1 MSESYYFQFLGTG
14 AGDANFDAPD
24 TAQVLPKDLRRYAC
38 NYLTPN
44 LLIDFNDQTPGA
56 LDEYGIGSSS
66 IEYLLISHGHYDH
79 FQPLEIIRFAAS
91 LPHPLKVYGNSMVVE
106 ALEFCRQSVFDE
118 QSGRFVVREGA
129 YNLET
134 IKLALGSRTT
144 VGEVQVTA
152 VLGNHFMNKPYNI
165 MEQQALNFLVEV
177 GERKVFYG
185 LDSSYMLSQTL
196 ALLAGTHLDLA
207 VLDATFGPLE
217 IDPAKSGHH
226 NWAMLDE
233 TLAELRA
240 AGCIDEDTVIVADHL
255 STGSVGPH
263 DQVADEQAPRGI
275 TLAYDGLTLPL

>member
-1 MSESYYFQFLGTG
+1 MSGSHYFQFLGTG
-14 AGDANFDAPD
+14 AGDANFGAPD
-24 TAQVLPKDLRRYAC
+24 AAQMSPKDLRRYAC
-38 NYLTPN
+38 NYLAPD
-44 LLIDFNDQTPGA
+44 LLIDFNDHTPGA
-56 LDEYGIGSSS
+56 LDEYDIDPGS
-66 IEYLLISHGHYDH
+66 IEYLLVSHGHYDH

-91 LPHPLKVYGNSMVVE
+91 LPHPLKVYGNSMVVD
-106 ALEFCRQSVFDE
+106 ALEFCRENLFDE
-118 QSGRFVVREGA
+118 DTGRFVARQGS

-134 IKLALGSRTT
+134 TRLALGSRIA
-144 VGEVQVTA
+144 VGEVRVTA
-152 VLGNHFMNKPYNI
+152 VLSNHFMNKPYSI

-177 GERKVFYG
+177 GGKKMFYG
-185 LDSSYMLSQTL
+185 LDSSYMIPQTL

-207 VLDATFGPLE
+207 ILDATFGPLE

-263 DQVADEQAPRGI
+263 DEVADEQASRGI